1 MTAGDETPGTLKSFQ
16 SGANRRNSELERR
29 GKDLGV
35 GGRARG
41 KVASSA
47 GDVPSLRCLQGFREG
62 PLKAGGSWNVR
73 LKGGVGWKVS
83 SEDTPEE
90 GWPLAR
96 QRLPEQRTER
106 RVGLEEPQEL
116 NTSMEPQ
123 AERMAREAGGERGE
137 DRARDAEAA
146 PVAGRPPEWRLGVR
160 GGQCAEPGTT
170 VRGAGKWEEPACGW
184 SKGLQNLSSPP
195 PPPLPAPP
203 RLTSWAH
210 SHLPPLHCGSL
221 TTGLSPDLPIFW
233 VHTQKN

>member
-1 MTAGDETPGTLKSFQ
+1 MTAEDETPGTLKSFQ
-16 SGANRRNSELERR
+16 SGANRQNSELERR

-73 LKGGVGWKVS
+73 LKGGVGWEVS

-90 GWPLAR
+90 GWPLAH
-96 QRLPEQRTER
+96 QRLPEQRTGR
-106 RVGLEEPQEL
+106 RVGLEEPREI
-116 NTSMEPQ
+116 NTSMELP
-123 AERMAREAGGERGE
+123 AERTARKAGGQRGE

-146 PVAGRPPEWRLGVR
+146 PGAGRPPERRLGVR
-160 GGQCAEPGTT
+160 GGQCAEPRTT
-170 VRGAGKWEEPACGW
+170 VRGAGSERSLLVGGAKACRTCPAHFLLLC
-184 SKGLQNLSSPP
+184 
-195 PPPLPAPP
+195 PP